1 MLKLIFVFLLTHF
14 SVGLLFT
21 ILFIS
26 LKEIG
31 KLYFRVTTLV
41 ACALI
46 VFALLAEPFGDLA
59 FFPLFN
65 LNETN
70 QVFSQKLTYFFFLAA
85 ALVLIIYNI
94 IHPRLHKPLLALSF
108 IFGILGISS
117 YSIAIYQPLLIDSQ
131 MMALFVA
138 NGIGGTL
145 ILGSVLG
152 AMMTG
157 HWYLVQHK
165 LSLSPLKN
173 SSLIYLA
180 SVLLRIVLIG
190 LSILTFFKMK
200 EGRELVNAILSLNG
214 SGYIFIGRVV
224 FGLIVPLVFGVMV
237 WKSTKIRSTQSATG
251 ILYATII
258 LVLMG
263 ETFGKVLFFLIG
275 IPL

>member
-46 VFALLAEPFGDLA
+46 VFALLAKPFGDIEFLS
-59 FFPLFN
+59 FFNFN
-65 LNETN
+65 EAN
-70 QVFSQKLTYFFFLAA
+70 QPFSQKLAYLFFLVTTAI
-85 ALVLIIYNI
+85 LVVYNI
-94 IHPRLHKPLLALSF
+94 AHPKLHKSFLMSSF
-108 IFGILGISS
+108 ISGILGISF
-117 YSIAIYQPLLIDSQ
+117 YSIAVYQPLQ
-131 MMALFVA
+131 MSNSVLALFVA
-138 NGIGGTL
+138 NAIAGTL

-152 AMMTG
+152 AMITG

-165 LSLSPLKN
+165 LSLTPLKN
-173 SSLIYLA
+173 SSLIYIS
-180 SVLLRIVLIG
+180 SVLLRIVLIA
-190 LSILTFFKMK
+190 LSILVFFKMHK
-200 EGRELVNAILSLNG
+200 VAELVNAISNLTG
-214 SGYIFIGRVV
+214 SGYIFFGRIL
-224 FGLIVPLVFGVMV
+224 FGLVVPLVFGIMV

-258 LVLMG
+258 LVLVG

-275 IPL
+275 LPL

>member
-31 KLYFRVTTLV
+31 KLYFRVTTLM
-41 ACALI
+41 ACTLI
-46 VFALLAEPFGDLA
+46 VFALLAKPFGDIEFFSLLRGDINLSQRLA
-59 FFPLFN
+59 Y
-65 LNETN
+65 
-70 QVFSQKLTYFFFLAA
+70 VFFLSTSV
-85 ALVLIIYNI
+85 LLIIYNI
-94 IHPRLHKPLLALSF
+94 VHPRLHKPLLALSF

-117 YSIAIYQPLLIDSQ
+117 YSVAIYQPLLVDSQ
-131 MMALFVA
+131 MIVLFVA
-138 NGIGGTL
+138 NEIGGAL

-152 AMMTG
+152 AMITG

-165 LSLSPLKN
+165 LSLTPLKN
-173 SSLIYLA
+173 SSVIYIT

-190 LSILTFFKMK
+190 LSILIFFKMK
-200 EGRELVNAILSLNG
+200 EGGELVNAILSLNG
-214 SGYIFIGRVV
+214 SGYIFIGRIV
-224 FGLIVPLVFGVMV
+224 FGLIVPLVFGIMV

>member
-46 VFALLAEPFGDLA
+46 VFALLAKPFGDIA

-65 LNETN
+65 FNETN

-85 ALVLIIYNI
+85 ALFLIIYNI
-94 IHPRLHKPLLALSF
+94 IHPRFHKSLLVLSF

-117 YSIAIYQPLLIDSQ
+117 YSVAIYQPLLIDSQ
-131 MMALFVA
+131 MIALFVA

-152 AMMTG
+152 AMITG

-165 LSLSPLKN
+165 LSLTPLKN
-173 SSLIYLA
+173 SAMIYI
-180 SVLLRIVLIG
+180 S
-190 LSILTFFKMK
+190 S
-200 EGRELVNAILSLNG
+200 
-214 SGYIFIGRVV
+214 
-224 FGLIVPLVFGVMV
+224 
-237 WKSTKIRSTQSATG
+237 
-251 ILYATII
+251 
-258 LVLMG
+258 
-263 ETFGKVLFFLIG
+263 
-275 IPL
+275 

>member
-46 VFALLAEPFGDLA
+46 VFALLAKPFGDID
-59 FFPLFN
+59 LFSLFRGN
-65 LNETN
+65 MN
-70 QVFSQKLTYFFFLAA
+70 FSQRLAYIFFLSTSV
-85 ALVLIIYNI
+85 LLIIYNI
-94 IHPRLHKPLLALSF
+94 VHPRLHKPLLILSF

-117 YSIAIYQPLLIDSQ
+117 YSVAIYQPLLVDSQ
-131 MMALFVA
+131 MIALFVA
-138 NGIGGTL
+138 NEIGGAL

-152 AMMTG
+152 AMITG

-165 LSLSPLKN
+165 LSLTPLKN
-173 SSLIYLA
+173 SSVIYIT

-190 LSILTFFKMK
+190 LSILIFFKMK
-200 EGRELVNAILSLNG
+200 EGGELVNAILSLNG
-214 SGYIFIGRVV
+214 SGYIFIGRIV
-224 FGLIVPLVFGVMV
+224 FGLIVPLVFGIMV
-237 WKSTKIRSTQSATG
+237 WKSTKIRATQSATG

>member
-1 MLKLIFVFLLTHF
+1 MLKHIFVFLLTHF

-41 ACALI
+41 ACVLI
-46 VFALLAEPFGDLA
+46 VFALLAKPFGDIGFFSLFSGDTNLSQRLA
-59 FFPLFN
+59 Y
-65 LNETN
+65 
-70 QVFSQKLTYFFFLAA
+70 VFFLSTSI
-85 ALVLIIYNI
+85 LLIVYNI
-94 IHPRLHKPLLALSF
+94 IHPRGHKPLIALSF
-108 IFGILGISS
+108 ILGILGISS
-117 YSIAIYQPLLIDSQ
+117 YTVAIYQPLLLDSQ
-131 MMALFVA
+131 MIALFVA

-152 AMMTG
+152 AMITG

-165 LSLSPLKN
+165 LSLAPLKN
-173 SSLIYLA
+173 SAIIYIS

-190 LSILTFFKMK
+190 LSILTFFKIK
-200 EGRELVNAILSLNG
+200 EGGELVDAILSLNSG
-214 SGYIFIGRVV
+214 GYIFIGRIV
-224 FGLIVPLVFGVMV
+224 FGLIVPLVFGIMV

-263 ETFGKVLFFLIG
+263 ETFGRVLFFLIG

>member
-46 VFALLAEPFGDLA
+46 VFALLAKPFGDIGFFSLFSDDTNLA
-59 FFPLFN
+59 
-65 LNETN
+65 
-70 QVFSQKLTYFFFLAA
+70 QRLTYVFFLSTSF
-85 ALVLIIYNI
+85 LLIIYNI
-94 IHPRLHKPLLALSF
+94 IHPRLHKPLIALSV
-108 IFGILGISS
+108 ILGILGISS
-117 YSIAIYQPLLIDSQ
+117 YTVAIYQPLLPDST
-131 MMALFVA
+131 MIALFVA
-138 NGIGGTL
+138 NGIGGAL

-152 AMMTG
+152 AMITG

-165 LSLSPLKN
+165 LSLEPLKN
-173 SSLIYLA
+173 SAMIYIS

-190 LSILTFFKMK
+190 LNILTFFAIK
-200 EGRELVNAILSLNG
+200 EGGELVDAILSLNG
-214 SGYIFIGRVV
+214 SGYIFIGRII
-224 FGLIVPLVFGVMV
+224 FGLIVPLVFGIMV
-237 WKSTKIRSTQSATG
+237 WKSTKMRATQSATG